1 LIDALVARELENVN
15 QGAQLALRILQSM
28 DLLAVKFFALC
39 PALSGLF
46 AGGLNIRKLSSWA
59 EPLLPRT
66 SLQQSGSLT
75 LQSVKC
81 AD

>member
-1 LIDALVARELENVN
+1 LENVN
-15 QGAQLALRILQSM
+15 QGAQLVLRIAQNM
-28 DLLAVKFFALC
+28 DLLAVNFFALS
-39 PALSGLF
+39 PALACLF
-46 AGGLNIRKLSSWA
+46 EGGLNIRKLSSWA

-66 SLQQSGSLT
+66 PLQQSGSLT